1 MPGKKRNLKK
11 IKKIT
16 LDKAK
21 PSVKTGKGMMKSG
34 RIKGK
39 MMGGTMVKKP
49 VMAAKGK
56 MNAGL
61 RAFLEK
67 KKKKAEKKK

>member
-1 MPGKKRNLKK
+1 MPGKKRDLKK

-39 MMGGTMVKKP
+39 MMGGTMKKP

>member
-1 MPGKKRNLKK
+1 
-11 IKKIT
+11 
-16 LDKAK
+16 
-21 PSVKTGKGMMKSG
+21 MMKSG

-39 MMGGTMVKKP
+39 MMGGTMKKP

>member
-1 MPGKKRNLKK
+1 MPGKKRDLKK

-21 PSVKTGKGMMKSG
+21 PSAKTGKGMMKSG

-49 VMAAKGK
+49 
-56 MNAGL
+56 
-61 RAFLEK
+61 EK
-67 KKKKAEKKK
+67 KK